1 MEQSLEI
8 QEIESLEKRL
18 AEIETLTIPERGKET
33 KSVISESYRL
43 ARRSVIEAYY
53 AGCLLR
59 SVKADLEHGN
69 FRQWL
74 DNNGINRETARRF
87 MKLADLQMT
96 QIVSFDTVSA
106 ALKALKPNPHL
117 KHLSAYRE
125 HEAAYQESV
134 RGWARESWHLGESL
148 TKVVELGGEH
158 ELNEFI
164 KENDNLD
171 RDLAVAARDI
181 YERHS
186 LEGITELPIE
196 ELEALVVL

>member
-1 MEQSLEI
+1 MKQSLEI

-18 AEIETLTIPERGKET
+18 AEIEALTILEKGKEA

-74 DNNGINRETARRF
+74 KNNNINREIARRF

-96 QIVSFDTVSA
+96 QLVSFDTVSA
-106 ALKALKPNPHL
+106 ALKALKPDPLTKVL
-117 KHLSAYRE
+117 KHHLACQEYLRSQVA
-125 HEAAYQESV
+125 EA
-134 RGWARESWHLGESL
+134 WHLGKAL
-148 TKVVELGGEH
+148 TKGVDTEGQRALDA
-158 ELNEFI
+158 FI
-164 KENDNLD
+164 KGSDIDHN
-171 RDLAVAARDI
+171 LAVASRDL

-186 LEGITELPIE
+186 LEGLATLPFE
-196 ELEALVVL
+196 ELEGLLVS

>member
-18 AEIETLTIPERGKET
+18 AEIEALTIPERGKEA

-74 DNNGINRETARRF
+74 ENNGIRARTAQHY
-87 MKLADLQMT
+87 MKLAT
-96 QIVSFDTVSA
+96 FEIRKVCVFDSVDSA
-106 ALKALKPNPHL
+106 LKSLPKPDPLAEEMKKALKHL
-117 KHLSAYRE
+117 HNVREYQREQIRHLWKKGEILDNFQEE
-125 HEAAYQESV
+125 HGESELKKLSIPKEAAIRALNIYNTMSFE
-134 RGWARESWHLGESL
+134 AIDEL
-148 TKVVELGGEH
+148 TLEE
-158 ELNEFI
+158 NEKI
-164 KENDNLD
+164 L
-171 RDLAVAARDI
+171 
-181 YERHS
+181 ER
-186 LEGITELPIE
+186 
-196 ELEALVVL
+196 